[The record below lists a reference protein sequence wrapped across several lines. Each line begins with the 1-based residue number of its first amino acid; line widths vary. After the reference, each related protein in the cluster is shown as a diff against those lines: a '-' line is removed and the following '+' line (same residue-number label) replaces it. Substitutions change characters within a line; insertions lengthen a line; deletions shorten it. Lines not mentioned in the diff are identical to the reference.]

1 MGLAQAIQAG
11 IEICRF
17 KLDWFEQL
25 DDFVAML
32 QNGSPSRANKKKS
45 NMTSDSIKKDDAT
58 TVKELREIV
67 RQFVAER
74 DWKQFHSPKN
84 LSMALAIEAG
94 ELMEHFQWISPE
106 KSRNLDNAA
115 KLEAAEEL
123 ADVLCYALAIA
134 NEMDIDLASTLQA
147 KMVKNRAKYPAE
159 EFRGRY
165 GVADTRP

>member
-1 MGLAQAIQAG
+1 
-11 IEICRF
+11 
-17 KLDWFEQL
+17 
-25 DDFVAML
+25 
-32 QNGSPSRANKKKS
+32 
-45 NMTSDSIKKDDAT
+45 MTSDSIKQDDAT

-106 KSRNLDNAA
+106 KSRDLDKAA

-147 KMVKNRAKYPAE
+147 KMVKNRVKYPAE

-165 GVADTRP
+165 GVADTRQ